1 MIKEENETFKKYMQ
15 KGIEE
20 TADMNDV
27 TLNLEL
33 ITIWDWNHFLKVNLV
48 RLNFTLL
55 ATMTDRDS
63 SGMGISWPQITKQ
76 HERKPSFLT
85 TFH

>member
-1 MIKEENETFKKYMQ
+1 MKHLKKYMQ

-33 ITIWDWNHFLKVNLV
+33 ITIWDRNHFLKVNLV

-55 ATMTDRDS
+55 VTMTDRNS
-63 SGMGISWPQITKQ
+63 SGWESHGLKSQKN
-76 HERKPSFLT
+76 HGHKPSFLT

>member
-33 ITIWDWNHFLKVNLV
+33 ITI
-48 RLNFTLL
+48 
-55 ATMTDRDS
+55 
-63 SGMGISWPQITKQ
+63 
-76 HERKPSFLT
+76 
-85 TFH
+85 